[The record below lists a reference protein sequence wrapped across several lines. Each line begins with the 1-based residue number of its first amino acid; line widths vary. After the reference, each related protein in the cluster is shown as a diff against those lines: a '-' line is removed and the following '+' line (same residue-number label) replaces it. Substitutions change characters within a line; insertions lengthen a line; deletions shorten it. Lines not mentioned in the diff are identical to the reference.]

1 MSEKNSVKP
10 LAKLRDW
17 VSAHPIIT
25 GVVIGS
31 SVMIACDVI
40 ARWYEDRAEVECAEP
55 LAELAEGS
63 DE

>member
-40 ARWYEDRAEVECAEP
+40 ARWYEDRAEVECAEH

>member
-17 VSAHPIIT
+17 ISAHPIIT

-40 ARWYEDRAEVECAEP
+40 ARWYEDRAEVECAEA
-55 LAELAEGS
+55 LAELGEAA

>member
-1 MSEKNSVKP
+1 MSEKISVKP
-10 LAKLRDW
+10 LAKLRNW

-40 ARWYEDRAEVECAEP
+40 ARWYEDHAEVECAEA
-55 LAELAEGS
+55 LAELGEAA